1 MSARAWSQD
10 DVAQRLRFGS
20 GALAD
25 LPALLRELGL
35 RRVVL
40 MTSAGRAAGETA
52 RGWPGWSGGRW
63 RPRSPAWSPTC
74 PSTLSVPPTR
84 PSRARVPTGS

>member
-25 LPALLRELGL
+25 LPTLLRELGL

-40 MTSAGRAAGETA
+40 ITSSGRAA
-52 RGWPGWSGGRW
+52 
-63 RPRSPAWSPTC
+63 C
-74 PSTLSVPPTR
+74 
-84 PSRARVPTGS
+84 